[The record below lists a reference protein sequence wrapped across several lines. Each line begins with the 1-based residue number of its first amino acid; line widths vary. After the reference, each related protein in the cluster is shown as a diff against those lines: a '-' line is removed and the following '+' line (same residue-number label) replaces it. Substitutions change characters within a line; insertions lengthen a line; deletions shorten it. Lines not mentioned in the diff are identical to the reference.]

1 MHRLRSCLIFRCPDS
16 LLITVFGDNAKSFV
30 GGASAPMLFDQGCR
44 KPPAIGA
51 KSIGAEAPPT
61 KTPRI
66 FRHVAIIR
74 TAPVARRSSR
84 GSVLLLL
91 RARRCAPVPASSPR
105 DRR

>member
-1 MHRLRSCLIFRCPDS
+1 MHRLRSCLIFLFPDS

-51 KSIGAEAPPT
+51 KSIGTEAPPT
-61 KTPRI
+61 KTPQI

-91 RARRCAPVPASSPR
+91 RARRCAPVPASSPT